1 MKRISTSGLRAPY
14 AGRDT
19 IAGCPGPM
27 TVDREG
33 LELLM
38 KAALAAKP
46 WRVDP
51 LLTTKDWTPFTF
63 ERPPKIAIQWWDG
76 VVQPHP
82 PMTRALRE
90 VAEACKQAG
99 MEVVDWDCE
108 KLNHS
113 KAWDILSAL
122 YWPDGG
128 KEILALFEESGE
140 PILPLTKHILHEQA
154 SVKDRNFTEI
164 MEVCCR

>member
-1 MKRISTSGLRAPY
+1 
-14 AGRDT
+14 
-19 IAGCPGPM
+19 M

-140 PILPLTKHILHEQA
+140 PILPLTKHILHEQV